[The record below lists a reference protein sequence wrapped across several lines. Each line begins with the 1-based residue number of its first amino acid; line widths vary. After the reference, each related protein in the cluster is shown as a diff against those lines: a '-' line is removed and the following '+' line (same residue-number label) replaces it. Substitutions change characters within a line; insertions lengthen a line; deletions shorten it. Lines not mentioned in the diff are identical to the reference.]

1 MTLLALAAVMITA
14 SPEVREWDLL
24 TSMTHVRSAQAT
36 ADGLWCATSGGVF
49 FYSFTDGFTV
59 EYRYPADLPHFAVD
73 DVLLDTQGRLWC
85 ATGDGLAMLQDGQ
98 WTVFTSFEGIP
109 GSGGVTDVEQ
119 AGSWIW
125 AGSDGGLA
133 RWDGTGFL
141 QLDEDLTQGG
151 FTASEVD
158 ALAGRD
164 DSLWIATGLGV
175 FSLDLDASPF
185 SQESWRLWPGTQGL
199 GIEGFLATPDSLYGF
214 GTGGVFRRDAGA
226 WTVLLD
232 YSGSADS
239 TVMDLALTPDGLLAA
254 CYGVRRRIS
263 GTDWEPWG
271 AGFPPGTQATFLES
285 GGGAVWCGEG
295 SLHWTNTDYGRGLA
309 RLDSGVW
316 TTLQIPGPPAR
327 SCYQP
332 ALVSGGFYS
341 GSHNAGLMA
350 RRDDAWR
357 TFGQED
363 GIPTTLRVYTAA
375 EAPGGTL
382 WTASYHYGLTWVDDG
397 GTLDGSDDSLVTFVS
412 DSIEV
417 PPTVTQV
424 LSPLLNNQVVCL
436 LSGGTTL
443 WIGHEPFWSTPG
455 EPSGISVC
463 VGDPAAGDL
472 QWATFGVGDGL
483 ASGNVRS
490 LCRHGADGLW
500 IAFSGDAGCQYLDFA
515 GTPLV
520 HSDDTWLPAP
530 GQAYGASFGL
540 PSNQVFSFCDDAAGG
555 VLIGTG
561 AGLARWSPS
570 AGFSVVE
577 GVPGAIKALA
587 LDGDGVAWCLGTSGI
602 FSVDGAAVT
611 SYTESNSPFI
621 PSGRVEN
628 EFAMWDAEAGR
639 MMFSSAVGFWVLD
652 TGAGSGGQGG
662 PSFYPQPFLPGDGGV
677 LHLAS
682 AGEGPVEVGLYS
694 IDGGYVTSVDAAS
707 ADAWSWD
714 GTAGG
719 GPVAGG
725 LYLALIVSESGTT
738 VSKLAVVR

>member
-1 MTLLALAAVMITA
+1 MTLPALALVILAA
-14 SPEVREWDLL
+14 SPEVREWSLE

-36 ADGLWCATSGGVF
+36 PDGLWCATSGGVF
-49 FYSFTDGFTV
+49 FYSFSDGFQT
-59 EYRYPADLPHFAVD
+59 EYRYPGDLPHFAVD

-85 ATGDGLAMLQDGQ
+85 ATEDGLAMLDNGD
-98 WTVFTSFEGIP
+98 WTVYTSFEGIP

-141 QLDEDLTQGG
+141 HLDEDLTQGG
-151 FTASEVD
+151 FPADEAF
-158 ALAGRD
+158 ALAQMD

-175 FSLDLDASPF
+175 FSLDLGASPF
-185 SQESWRLWPGTQGL
+185 SKDSWHLWPGTQGL

-214 GTGGVFRRDAGA
+214 GTGGVFRRDAAA
-226 WTVLLD
+226 WTVLRD

-239 TVMDLALTPDGLLAA
+239 TVMDLVQTPDGLLAA

-263 GTDWEPWG
+263 GTVWEPWG
-271 AGFPPGTQATFLES
+271 DGFPPGTQATFLAV
-285 GGGAVWCGEG
+285 GGGTVWCGEG

-316 TTLQIPGPPAR
+316 TTIQIPGLPAR

-332 ALVSGGFYS
+332 AFVDGVFYA

-350 RRDDAWR
+350 RYGDTWT
-357 TFGQED
+357 TFDQED
-363 GIPTTLRVYTAA
+363 GLPTTLRVYPAA
-375 EAPGGTL
+375 EAPGGNV

-397 GTLDGSDDSLVTFVS
+397 GTPVGSDDSLVTFVS
-412 DSIEV
+412 DSTGM
-417 PPTVTQV
+417 PPSVTQV
-424 LSPLLNNQVVCL
+424 ECPLLNNQAVCL
-436 LSGGTTL
+436 VPDGLTL

-463 VGDPAAGDL
+463 VGDPASGDL
-472 QWATFGVGDGL
+472 QWATFGEGEGL
-483 ASGNVRS
+483 ASGNIRS
-490 LCRHGADGLW
+490 LCRLGADGLW

-530 GQAYGASFGL
+530 GQAYGTSHGL
-540 PSNQVFSFCDDAAGG
+540 PSNQVFSFCDDGQGG

-561 AGLARWSPS
+561 AGLARWDQST
-570 AGFSVVE
+570 GFSIVE
-577 GVPGAIKALA
+577 GVSGIVKALA
-587 LDGDGVAWCLGTSGI
+587 LDGDGTAWCLGISGI
-602 FSVDGAAVT
+602 SAVDGSSVAN
-611 SYTESNSPFI
+611 YTESNSPFI

-628 EFAMWDAEAGR
+628 EFALWDAGSGR
-639 MMFSSAVGFWVLD
+639 MIFSSAIGFWALD
-652 TGAGSGGQGG
+652 TGAGSVAPGG
-662 PSFYPQPFLPGDGGV
+662 PSFYPQPFLPGDGSV
-677 LHLAS
+677 LHLVG

-694 IDGGYVTSVDAAS
+694 VDGAFVASVEADS
-707 ADAWSWD
+707 ADEWFWD
-714 GTAGG
+714 GASGG
-719 GPVAGG
+719 ETVAGG
-725 LYLALIVSESGTT
+725 IYLALIVSGSGTS